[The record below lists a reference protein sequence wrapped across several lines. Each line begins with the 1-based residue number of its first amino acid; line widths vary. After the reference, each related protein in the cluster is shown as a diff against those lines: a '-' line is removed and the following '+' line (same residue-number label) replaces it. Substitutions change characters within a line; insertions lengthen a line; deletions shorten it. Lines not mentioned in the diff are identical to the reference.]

1 MPDGSVVNTSTQ
13 FGADESMSSN
23 EGWSHEF
30 RIQSNYDGN
39 LNFLLGG
46 MMLDYESRNRYV
58 VQRRSLVPGSG
69 SAYQPSS
76 IPCTGEP
83 C

>member
-1 MPDGSVVNTSTQ
+1 
-13 FGADESMSSN
+13 MSSN

-58 VQRRSLVPGSG
+58 VRNAGLSFPDKFCLSTQQYSLHQQTLLTRTTKLTHTCG
-69 SAYQPSS
+69 A
-76 IPCTGEP
+76 TK
-83 C
+83 